1 MNNQKFDSEELL
13 HLAIHASLNG
23 RIDDAIVK
31 LKELLEVDPSNSNAH
46 FLLAADYAEIKLF
59 DKSRFHY
66 REVLKLR
73 PDMSAARIQFALLL
87 TALDNLDEA
96 AQVLEYFSGLEDE
109 SYEMF
114 IHDGLIALH
123 QERMPEAK
131 SALLRAIESNSDNAV
146 LNNDLKKI
154 VDGIDQHLQTRGDQ
168 DPQASSSPTN
178 GKSFLLS
185 AYSREQG

>member
-23 RIDDAIVK
+23 RIDDAIAK
-31 LKELLEVDPSNSNAH
+31 LKELLEVDPSNPNAH

-59 DKSRFHY
+59 DKSVSHY

-73 PDMSAARIQFALLL
+73 PEMSVARIQFALLL

-96 AQVLEYFSGLEDE
+96 AQVLEYFAGLEDE
-109 SYEMF
+109 SYERF
-114 IHDGLIALH
+114 VHDGLIALH
-123 QERMPEAK
+123 QERMAEAK

-146 LNNDLKKI
+146 LNSDLQKI
-154 VDGIDQHLQTRGDQ
+154 VDAIVQHLGTRADQ
-168 DPQASSSPTN
+168 DAQVSSSSAN

-185 AYSREQG
+185 AYGERG